1 MAIDSKSTKVLS
13 ALKPSKIIL
22 PIAVGLGVT
31 AYLIVLDD
39 SIKWDEV
46 WTSVS
51 NANLLW
57 VFMAFFALVARDA
70 GYVYRIRNLTNK
82 ELTWTGS
89 IYVIL
94 LWEFASA
101 LTPSVVGGTAV
112 VMFII
117 NKEGIPFG
125 KSLAYVMLTAVLDNL
140 FFVCASIFV
149 IFSGINAFPELN
161 LNMAGW
167 DAKLPVETIFIVS
180 ATLIAT
186 YTGLMIFGLFV
197 KPQALKWLFVKA
209 TYNRFLKKFRK
220 TAIRNG
226 DDIILASQMLKGMTA
241 KYWAKAILSTTFI
254 WSARYLIVNF
264 LIAAFTNTSF
274 TEHVII
280 FARSVVMWIVM
291 LLSPTPGSAG
301 VADIFFPEFYTE
313 FTNTAGLAVVV
324 GLCWRLL
331 TYYLYLILGVIAL
344 PKWVGRV
351 FGQKTADKTIETEQ
365 K

>member
-1 MAIDSKSTKVLS
+1 MAIDSKSTKALS

-22 PIAVGLGVT
+22 PIAVGLGV
-31 AYLIVLDD
+31 AVYLIMSDD

-46 WTSVS
+46 WASIS
-51 NANLLW
+51 NANLVW
-57 VFMAFFALVARDA
+57 VFMAFFALIARDA
-70 GYVYRIRNLTNK
+70 GYVYRIKNLTNK
-82 ELTWTGS
+82 ELSWTGS
-89 IYVIL
+89 VYVIL

-112 VMFII
+112 VIFII

-125 KSLAYVMLTAVLDNL
+125 KSVAYVMLTAVLDNL
-140 FFVCASIFV
+140 FFVFASIFV
-149 IFSGINAFPELN
+149 IFSGISAFPELS
-161 LNMAGW
+161 LDMVGSE
-167 DAKLPVETIFIVS
+167 AKLPVETIFAVS
-180 ATLIAT
+180 AGLIAT
-186 YTGLMIFGLFV
+186 YTGIMIFGLFF

-209 TYNRFLKKFRK
+209 THNRFLKRFRE

-226 DDIILASQMLKGMTA
+226 DDIILASQMLKGMTV
-241 KYWAKAILSTTFI
+241 KYWTKAIVSTAFI

-264 LIAAFTNTSF
+264 LIASF
-274 TEHVII
+274 TSTSLTEHIMI
-280 FARSVVMWIVM
+280 FARSVIMWIVM

-301 VADIFFPEFYTE
+301 VAE
-313 FTNTAGLAVVV
+313 FTFPTFFGEFTETAGLAVVV

-351 FGQKTADKTIETEQ
+351 FGKKTADKTIKTE